1 MIIKHPTLNPAKSS
15 ELSSK
20 IMDLRIKYDL
30 NLEDS
35 IWLYQKA
42 GFEVDIV
49 GEIPE
54 NHRPSLIASKALK
67 ELFPDL
73 SSETSTNFTWMD
85 VMAEITDPD
94 RIVVIMGDEK
104 RKAAS
109 HAGYTV
115 IINGSLTTDTV
126 EAESVILIGGQL
138 ISKAVNVT
146 NFASYHGDVQ
156 IGALRASNIIIDE
169 YAVMTGDSINKCLLE
184 GKPIPADIEGANISA
199 QFNALMGVAISSLG
213 AEFLPSIAAV
223 KQNTKVSRT
232 LITSLFNTNM
242 SEVATNVNAASFAD
256 IDEVNPNGFGKA
268 IGLARDGFK
277 NSDMRTNAWIA
288 VQLKAVKDLVV
299 KANNEPFFLQAISK
313 NIGTNVPTIQELDNW
328 INKAESLS
336 APVNTAVKVLSTN
349 DNEIFEIEK
358 YMNDNK
364 GRFVNNST
372 LPTHNKAVG
381 SGKWIGAVLSVYD
394 NSLKIIVSK
403 DVLSKMLKDNSALRL
418 AVLDYIKKEVNFL
431 KK

>member
-1 MIIKHPTLNPAKSS
+1 MIINHPTLNPAKSS

-30 NLEDS
+30 NLDDS

-49 GEIPE
+49 GDIPK
-54 NHRPSLIASKALK
+54 NHRPSLIASRALK

-73 SSETSTNFTWMD
+73 SSETSANFTWMD

-94 RIVVIMGDEK
+94 KIVVIMGDEK

-242 SEVATNVNAASFAD
+242 SEVVTNVNAASFAD
-256 IDEVNPNGFGKA
+256 VDEVNPNGFGKA

-288 VQLKAVKDLVV
+288 VQLKAVRDLVA
-299 KANNEPFFLQAISK
+299 KANNEPFFLQAIGKS
-313 NIGTNVPTIQELDNW
+313 IGTSVPTLQELDSW
-328 INKAESLS
+328 INKAENLS
-336 APVNTAVKVLSTN
+336 APVNTTVKVLSTN
-349 DNEIFEIEK
+349 DNEVFEIEK

-372 LPTHNKAVG
+372 MPTHNKAVG